1 VSRAGGAPRLS
12 GLLAVLIITLTLGAG
27 CRPPASTLP
36 VLGPAPEF
44 SLIDQQGR
52 PASSADL
59 AGKVVLAN
67 FVFTTCTDICPALSG
82 TMGRVRDGLEQ
93 ARLLDKAM
101 LLSFSVDPEH
111 DTPQVLA
118 EYAGR
123 FAADPATW
131 RFLTGDRAQVDN
143 LLLTGF
149 KVGAPPPAPG
159 REIVHTNRFVLID
172 PRGQVRWYPRGD
184 EVDVG
189 QVVEEV
195 RRLAA

>member
-1 VSRAGGAPRLS
+1 MSSTALAAFLRARISSLLPSSR
-12 GLLAVLIITLTLGAG
+12 
-27 CRPPASTLP
+27 
-36 VLGPAPEF
+36 
-44 SLIDQQGR
+44 
-52 PASSADL
+52 
-59 AGKVVLAN
+59 
-67 FVFTTCTDICPALSG
+67 
-82 TMGRVRDGLEQ
+82 
-93 ARLLDKAM
+93 
-101 LLSFSVDPEH
+101 
-111 DTPQVLA
+111 
-118 EYAGR
+118 
-123 FAADPATW
+123 ADPATW

-172 PRGQVRWYPRGD
+172 PRGQIRWYPRGD